1 MRVRSLPLLI
11 ACALATPSGLRLAEA
26 ATPNSSLSSREAIP
40 THVIGFVAGD
50 HFDQADALTRAIKKS
65 IELSATQ
72 QLAAGDFSLEVL
84 TVALGCPEKPD
95 AACLKKIST
104 KISSRK
110 FLWGVLSVEGTRVDV
125 ELQLHG
131 DESGEKKVTF
141 SYQAALK
148 DAPDALLATAAE
160 AVARLLS
167 PLRYRLAIKSDE
179 PSATVLVDAKE
190 LGQLERGET
199 AVELDPGEHRIQ
211 LSSST
216 KQIVGERAIRIPT
229 ELLKIELARTA
240 TSLPQ
245 LAGATPV
252 QPETRRKPLSEEF
265 STKPP
270 RGDAQRTWGYVTLG
284 AGGVLLAS
292 GIGAATWVYLLNHKD
307 AFRDYRNGIGPND
320 DACVEADRN
329 VEVPGAMTS
338 AGVRSLCSRASAL
351 EVAEIVLLT
360 GGLVAAGTGLTL
372 LLTSKPSSSSAA
384 VRMIEP
390 RIAVGRDRTNLGV
403 LVRF

>member
-11 ACALATPSGLRLAEA
+11 ACALATPSGFRSAEA
-26 ATPNSSLSSREAIP
+26 ATPGSSLSSREATP

-95 AACLKKIST
+95 AACLKKISN
-104 KISSRK
+104 KISSRR
-110 FLWGVLSVEGTRVDV
+110 FLWGVLNVDGTRVDV

-141 SYQAALK
+141 SYPTALK
-148 DAPDALLATAAE
+148 DSPDALLATTAE
-160 AVARLLS
+160 SVARLLS
-167 PLRYRLAIKSDE
+167 PLRYRLAIKSNE
-179 PSATVLVDAKE
+179 PSGTVLVDGKE
-190 LGQLERGET
+190 VGQLERGET
-199 AVELDPGEHRIQ
+199 AIEIGPGEHRFQ

-216 KQIVGERAIRIPT
+216 KQIVGERATRVPT
-229 ELLKIELARTA
+229 ELLRIALDRTA
-240 TSLPQ
+240 ASTPPS
-245 LAGATPV
+245 AGAAPI
-252 QPETRRKPLSEEF
+252 QAETRPKPLSQEF
-265 STKPP
+265 SAKPP

-292 GIGAATWVYLLNHKD
+292 GIGAATWVYLLNQKD
-307 AFRDYRNGIGPND
+307 AFRDYRGGIGHDD
-320 DACVEADRN
+320 DACVEADRH

-372 LLTSKPSSSSAA
+372 LLTSKPSSSTAA
-384 VRMIEP
+384 VRTIEP
-390 RIAVGRDRTNLGV
+390 RIAVGRDRTNVGV